1 MYNAAKTIINVIRSN
16 EVLALLTDQAATKDK
31 DLFVDF
37 FGRPASTYKVV
48 AELALRYQVPI
59 VMGFAVRQ
67 GAGKY
72 KAELCEVDYS
82 DLINNDDR
90 QSHNNIRILT
100 ERHTKILEDMI
111 RKYPSQ

>member
-37 FGRPASTYKVV
+37 FGRQASTFKVV
-48 AELALRYQVPI
+48 AELALRYKVPI

-67 GAGKY
+67 ENRKY
-72 KAELCEVDYS
+72 KADITEIDYT
-82 DLINNDDR
+82 DLVIDEKLSIENV
-90 QSHNNIRILT
+90 RILT
-100 ERHTKILEDMI
+100 ERHTQHLENII
-111 RKYPSQ
+111 RKYPAQ